1 MIELKVAEIRVADDE
16 TPPVVVLAEESGQ
29 HRMLPIWM
37 THAGAA
43 AIMGATEEADSRRSI
58 HDLAVMIVNELADSE
73 LTAVEI
79 VGCDAGQY
87 FADLVFVERRLAARP
102 SDAIALALR
111 VGCPI
116 HCAESVLDEYGVTAD
131 EIDTAAPVQA
141 EAEVERFLEFLD
153 SVTPEDFSG
162 EGGDEKPLGSGSD
175 S

>member
-1 MIELKVAEIRVADDE
+1 MIELSVAEIRVADSE
-16 TPPVVVLAEESGQ
+16 TPPVVVLAEQGGQ
-29 HRMLPIWM
+29 ERLLPIWM

-43 AIMGATEEADSRRSI
+43 AIMGATEDADTRRSI
-58 HDLAVMIVNELADSE
+58 HDLAVVIINELAEAE

-79 VGCDAGQY
+79 VDCTDGQY
-87 FADLVFVERRLAARP
+87 FADLVFVGRRLPTRP

-116 HCAESVLDEYGVTAD
+116 HCPESLLDEYGVAAD
-131 EIDTAAPVQA
+131 EIGVDPPVQT

-162 EGGDEKPLGSGSD
+162 EDGEEKP
-175 S
+175 